1 MSTFFKKHFREI
13 TKERQ
18 HGEDF
23 STLFFYLPSITDRK
37 EKINQ
42 FRDNVSLNSVDCSLD
57 FLNSFWP
64 DQNVKFQPHL
74 LNSSEPEK
82 RNPQANLLYNF
93 FRQPAKTSNDNLI
106 RIRIVC

>member
-13 TKERQ
+13 TEEQQ

-57 FLNSFWP
+57 FLNSF
-64 DQNVKFQPHL
+64 
-74 LNSSEPEK
+74 
-82 RNPQANLLYNF
+82 
-93 FRQPAKTSNDNLI
+93 
-106 RIRIVC
+106 